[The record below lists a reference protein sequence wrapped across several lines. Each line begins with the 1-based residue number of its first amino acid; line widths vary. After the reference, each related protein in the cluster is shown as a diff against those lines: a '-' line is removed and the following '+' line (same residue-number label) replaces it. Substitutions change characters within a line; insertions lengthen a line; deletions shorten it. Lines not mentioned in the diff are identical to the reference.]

1 MPRRK
6 RYDPGTET
14 AFDVRSHDAAI
25 PLEEY
30 QRLPKRPI
38 HLVLDRLRSAFNV
51 GSVFRTAETARL
63 AEVITCGYTAHPPH
77 PKLTKTSL
85 GTLEYVPTR
94 HFGDTAEAV
103 AALRGQ
109 GVAVWALETTSV
121 SRPYARVSYPRPVAI
136 VLGNEALGVGEDVLQ
151 AWDDVIEIPMHGYKN
166 SMNVACACAV
176 VVFEI
181 LRQWQGE
188 DGGADAPRHE
198 IPLQGRD
205 HE

>member
-1 MPRRK
+1 MGRRK

-14 AFDVRSHDAAI
+14 CFEVRSHDSPI

-30 QRLPKRPI
+30 RRLPKNPV

-51 GSVFRTAETARL
+51 GSIFRTAETARA

-77 PKLTKTSL
+77 PKLEKTAL

-94 HFGDTAEAV
+94 HFEHTLDAVRSLRDT
-103 AALRGQ
+103 
-109 GVAVWALETTSV
+109 GVRLVALETTSG
-121 SRPYARVSYPRPVAI
+121 SLPYASVSYPQPVAL
-136 VLGNEALGVGEDVLQ
+136 VLGNEALGVGREVLD
-151 AWDDVIEIPMHGYKN
+151 ACDDVVEVPMYGYKN

-181 LRQWQGE
+181 LRQWQE
-188 DGGADAPRHE
+188 
-198 IPLQGRD
+198 QGLD
-205 HE
+205 